1 MKKSMPCP
9 TLINLLLLSLL
20 ILTSCASNKSQCP
33 AYTYATPENE
43 NVEIDTKTHVLEPVA
58 SKGLEKTPQ
67 SFQWADN
74 LTGPNG
80 GRLY

>member
-1 MKKSMPCP
+1 MPCP

-43 NVEIDTKTHVLEPVA
+43 NVEIDARIYTLEPVA
-58 SKGLEKTPQ
+58 SKGLEEQPQ
-67 SFQWADN
+67 SFRWADD

-80 GRLY
+80 GKLY